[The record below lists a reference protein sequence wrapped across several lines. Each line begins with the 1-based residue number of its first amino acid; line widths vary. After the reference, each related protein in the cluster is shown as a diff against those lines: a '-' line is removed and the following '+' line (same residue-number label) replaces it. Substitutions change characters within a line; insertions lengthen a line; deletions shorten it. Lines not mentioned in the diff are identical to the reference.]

1 MSESEA
7 GAPGR
12 RSRRAWTIAEKRR
25 IVELSTEPMASVA
38 EIARAYGLN
47 ANQLFKWRRAHE
59 RGELSEPGTALI
71 PVTVSSGGDDFSE
84 AAEVRSS
91 SGGAIH
97 IELPGHAVISV
108 ERGAEACLVQSILEI
123 LRK

>member
-1 MSESEA
+1 MAEAEA

-59 RGELSEPGTALI
+59 RGELIEPGTALI
-71 PVTVSSGGDDFSE
+71 PVTVSSAGDDISA
-84 AAEVRSS
+84 AAEVSAS

-97 IELPGHAVISV
+97 IELPGQAVISV
-108 ERGAEACLVQSILEI
+108 ERGAEVCLVRSILEI